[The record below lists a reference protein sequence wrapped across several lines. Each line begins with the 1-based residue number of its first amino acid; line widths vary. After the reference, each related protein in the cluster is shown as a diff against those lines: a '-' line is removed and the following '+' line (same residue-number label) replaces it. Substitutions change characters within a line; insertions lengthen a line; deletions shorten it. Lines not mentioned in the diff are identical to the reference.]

1 MSYATFIAR
10 KEQELYNNLKE
21 GMSFVPS
28 KNESRDIEIL
38 SILEKLGYPMDD
50 LGTYLYKDVI
60 VEVCNI
66 INEGEITSNNKR
78 RKLIAR
84 LNDGYDEIYKQIA
97 SEDKEI
103 GCKTFHSYIE
113 GAIKDID
120 ETRTD
125 TSLAEKIYCDKDIT
139 YGTAAFRIADYYLNE
154 YTYDYGR
161 PKVKKLNN
169 MNDISDQKLILK

>member
-1 MSYATFIAR
+1 MSH
-10 KEQELYNNLKE
+10 
-21 GMSFVPS
+21 
-28 KNESRDIEIL
+28 
-38 SILEKLGYPMDD
+38 

-113 GAIKDID
+113 GAIKEID
-120 ETRTD
+120 TIRTD
-125 TSLAEKIYCDKDIT
+125 TSLAEKIYGDKDIT
-139 YGTAAFRIADYYLNE
+139 YGTTAYRIADYYLNE
-154 YTYDYGR
+154 YTNDYGTV
-161 PKVKKLNN
+161 KVKKLDN
-169 MNDISDQKLILK
+169 MDSISYQSLILK

>member
-1 MSYATFIAR
+1 MDYAVYSA
-10 KEQELYNNLKE
+10 KEEKNLYDSLKKGMPYVLTELQ
-21 GMSFVPS
+21 
-28 KNESRDIEIL
+28 KNEVEIL
-38 SILEKLGYPMDD
+38 CILEKLGFPMSQ

-66 INEGEITSNNKR
+66 INEGEITSNNKK

-84 LNDGYDEIYKQIA
+84 LNDGYDKIYKQIA

-103 GCKTFHSYIE
+103 GCKSFHSYIE

-125 TSLAEKIYCDKDIT
+125 TSLAEKIYGDKDIT

>member
-1 MSYATFIAR
+1 
-10 KEQELYNNLKE
+10 ELQ
-21 GMSFVPS
+21 
-28 KNESRDIEIL
+28 KNEVEIL
-38 SILEKLGYPMDD
+38 SILEKLGFPMSQ

-125 TSLAEKIYCDKDIT
+125 TSLAEKIYGDKDI
-139 YGTAAFRIADYYLNE
+139 
-154 YTYDYGR
+154 
-161 PKVKKLNN
+161 
-169 MNDISDQKLILK
+169 

>member
-1 MSYATFIAR
+1 MDYAVYSA
-10 KEQELYNNLKE
+10 KEEKNLYDSLKKGMPYVLTELQ
-21 GMSFVPS
+21 
-28 KNESRDIEIL
+28 KNEVEIL
-38 SILEKLGYPMDD
+38 CILEKLGFPMSQ

-97 SEDKEI
+97 SEDKEM

-125 TSLAEKIYCDKDIT
+125 TSLAEKIYGDKDIT

-161 PKVKKLNN
+161 AKVKKLDN
-169 MNDISDQKLILK
+169 MHSINSQKLILK

>member
-1 MSYATFIAR
+1 MDYAVYSA
-10 KEQELYNNLKE
+10 KEEKNLYDSLKKGMPYVLTELQ
-21 GMSFVPS
+21 
-28 KNESRDIEIL
+28 KNEVEIL
-38 SILEKLGYPMDD
+38 SILEKLGFPMSQ

-66 INEGEITSNNKR
+66 INEREITSNNKR

-113 GAIKDID
+113 GVIKDID

-154 YTYDYGR
+154 YSYDYGR
-161 PKVKKLNN
+161 TKVKKLNN

>member
-1 MSYATFIAR
+1 MDYAVYSA
-10 KEQELYNNLKE
+10 KEEKNLYDSLKKGMPYVLTELQ
-21 GMSFVPS
+21 
-28 KNESRDIEIL
+28 KNEVEIL
-38 SILEKLGYPMDD
+38 SILENLGFPMSQ

-66 INEGEITSNNKR
+66 INEREITSNNKR

-113 GAIKDID
+113 GALKDID

-125 TSLAEKIYCDKDIT
+125 TSLAEKIYGDKDIT

-154 YTYDYGR
+154 YSYDYGR
-161 PKVKKLNN
+161 TKVKKLNN

>member
-1 MSYATFIAR
+1 MDHAVYSA
-10 KEQELYNNLKE
+10 KEEKNLYDSLKKGMPYVLTELQ
-21 GMSFVPS
+21 
-28 KNESRDIEIL
+28 KNEVEIL
-38 SILEKLGYPMDD
+38 SILEKLGFPMSQ

-60 VEVCNI
+60 VKVCNI

-125 TSLAEKIYCDKDIT
+125 TSLAEKIYGDKDIT

-154 YTYDYGR
+154 YSYDYGR
-161 PKVKKLNN
+161 TKVKKLNN

>member
-1 MSYATFIAR
+1 MDYAVYSA
-10 KEQELYNNLKE
+10 KEEKNLYDSLKKGMPYVLTELQ
-21 GMSFVPS
+21 
-28 KNESRDIEIL
+28 KNEVEIL
-38 SILEKLGYPMDD
+38 SILEKLGFPMSQ

-60 VEVCNI
+60 VKVCNI

-113 GAIKDID
+113 GVIKDID

-125 TSLAEKIYCDKDIT
+125 TSLAEKIYGDKDIT

-154 YTYDYGR
+154 YSYDYGR
-161 PKVKKLNN
+161 TKVKKLNN

>member
-1 MSYATFIAR
+1 MDYAVYSA
-10 KEQELYNNLKE
+10 KEEKNLYDSLKKGMPYVLTELQ
-21 GMSFVPS
+21 
-28 KNESRDIEIL
+28 KNEVEIL
-38 SILEKLGYPMDD
+38 CILEKLGFQMSQ

-60 VEVCNI
+60 VKVCNI

-125 TSLAEKIYCDKDIT
+125 TSLAEKIYGDKDIT

-154 YTYDYGR
+154 YFYDYGR
-161 PKVKKLNN
+161 TKVKKLNN

>member
-1 MSYATFIAR
+1 MDYAVYSA
-10 KEQELYNNLKE
+10 KEEKNLYDSLKKGMPYVLTELQ
-21 GMSFVPS
+21 
-28 KNESRDIEIL
+28 KNEVEIL
-38 SILEKLGYPMDD
+38 SILEKLGFPMSQ

-60 VEVCNI
+60 VKVCNI

-125 TSLAEKIYCDKDIT
+125 TSLAEKIYGDKDIT

-154 YTYDYGR
+154 YSYDYGR
-161 PKVKKLNN
+161 TKVKKLNN

>member
-1 MSYATFIAR
+1 MDHAVYSA
-10 KEQELYNNLKE
+10 KEEKNLYDSLKKGIPYVLTELQ
-21 GMSFVPS
+21 
-28 KNESRDIEIL
+28 KNEVEIL
-38 SILEKLGYPMDD
+38 SILEKLGFPMSQ

-113 GAIKDID
+113 GVIKDID

-125 TSLAEKIYCDKDIT
+125 TSLAEKIYGDKDIT

-154 YTYDYGR
+154 YSYDYGTT
-161 PKVKKLNN
+161 KVKKLNN

>member
-1 MSYATFIAR
+1 MDYAVYSA
-10 KEQELYNNLKE
+10 KEEKNLYDSLKKGMPYVLTELQ
-21 GMSFVPS
+21 
-28 KNESRDIEIL
+28 KNEVELL
-38 SILEKLGYPMDD
+38 SILEKLGFPMSQ

-60 VEVCNI
+60 VKVCNI

-125 TSLAEKIYCDKDIT
+125 TSLAEKIYGDKDIT

-154 YTYDYGR
+154 YSYDYGR
-161 PKVKKLNN
+161 TKVKKLNN